1 MSVTLFQDTTY
12 NLTNLLDNIKR
23 GAIALPDI
31 QRPFVWPASKVRDL
45 FDSMYKGFPVGYL
58 LFWFTG
64 AEMGARQI
72 GTDAKETAP
81 RLLIVDGQQRLTSL
95 FAVLTGTP
103 ILTKHYTEGRIRI
116 AFRPDDA
123 RFEVTD
129 AAIERDPEFIA
140 DITEVWRS
148 YKETTRRYLA
158 RLKQHRDEEI
168 NQAEEDRLE
177 DAIDRVRDLAH
188 YPFKAVELDSSVDEE
203 RVAEIFVRINS
214 EGVTLNQADFIL
226 TLMSVWWDKGR
237 RQLEEFSRAAI
248 RPSAGGPSPFNHFIE
263 PSPDQLLRVAV
274 GLGFRRGRLQHV
286 YSLLRGKDLETGIV
300 SPERREAQF
309 EVLRE
314 AQDFVVDLTNWHEF
328 LKCLTRAGFRS
339 SRMISSENALLYTYA
354 LWLVG
359 RRDFGVD
366 LPQLRDVIA
375 RWFFMAHTTGRYT
388 TSPESQIEGDL
399 TRLRD
404 LKPGD
409 ADGFC
414 QRLDHEVATAFTND
428 YWAISLPNRLN
439 TAAAKSP
446 ALLAYWAALNLL
458 DAELL
463 FSTTKVSTLLDPG
476 VTPVRNIERHHLF
489 PKQHLE
495 SIGITGAT
503 RTNQIANMAF
513 VDWADNTAISS
524 KAPSVYWPQM
534 CARLSGERLKAH
546 RYWHAL
552 PVGWEQLSY
561 EDFLDKRRRLIARVV
576 RDAFQTLLPA
586 STSEATRVAA
596 ATSTSELIAAGE
608 SLNVEFKSSA
618 RWSYKGQV
626 RDPKLEHVIVK
637 TIAGLMNA
645 EGGTLIIGVDDSGR
659 VLGLEP
665 DYRTLG
671 KSNRDGYE
679 LFLTQLLDA
688 NLSGAALALARISFS
703 QVDGQDVCRVDVA
716 ASAQPVFARPI
727 DGRQHT
733 EFWARIGNSTRQLVG
748 TDMAEYQREHWG

>member
-1 MSVTLFQDTTY
+1 MAVTLFKDTTY
-12 NLTNLLDNIKR
+12 NLMNLIDDIRR
-23 GAIALPDI
+23 GEIGLPEI

-64 AEMGARQI
+64 AEMGSRQI
-72 GTDAKETAP
+72 GTDAKETVP
-81 RLLIVDGQQRLTSL
+81 RLMIVDGQQRLTSL

-103 ILTKHYTEGRIRI
+103 IVTKHYTESRIRI

-140 DITEVWRS
+140 DITQVWRS
-148 YKETTRRYLA
+148 YRDTTRGYFA
-158 RLKQHRDEEI
+158 RLKQHREEVDR
-168 NQAEEDRLE
+168 AEEDRLD
-177 DAIDRVRDLAH
+177 DAIDRLKDLAH
-188 YPFKAVELDSSVDEE
+188 YPFKAVELDSAVDEE

-237 RQLEEFSRAAI
+237 RQLEEFSRAATQ
-248 RPSAGGPSPFNHFIE
+248 PSPRGPSPFNHFIQ

-274 GLGFRRGRLQHV
+274 GLAFRRGRLQHV
-286 YSLLRGKDLETGIV
+286 YSLLRGKDLETGVV
-300 SPERREAQF
+300 SPERRDEQF
-309 EVLRE
+309 AVLRD
-314 AQDFVVDLTNWHEF
+314 AQESVLDLTNWHEF

-366 LPQLRDVIA
+366 LPRLRDVIA

-399 TRLRD
+399 NRLRD
-404 LKPGD
+404 LNPGD
-409 ADGFC
+409 ASGFC
-414 QRLDHEVATAFTND
+414 ERLDREVATAFTND
-428 YWAISLPNRLN
+428 YWAISLPNRLD

-463 FSTTKVSTLLDPG
+463 FATTKVSTLLDPG
-476 VTPVRNIERHHLF
+476 VTPIRNIERHHLF
-489 PKQHLE
+489 PKQYLE

-524 KAPSVYWPQM
+524 RAPSHYWPEM
-534 CARLSGERLKAH
+534 STRLSGERLKLH
-546 RYWHAL
+546 CYWHAL
-552 PVGWEQLSY
+552 PVGWEQLTY
-561 EDFLDKRRRLIARVV
+561 EEFLDRRRHLIARVI
-576 RDAFQTLLPA
+576 RDAFPN
-586 STSEATRVAA
+586 AA
-596 ATSTSELIAAGE
+596 PPFGIRGSPG
-608 SLNVEFKSSA
+608 
-618 RWSYKGQV
+618 
-626 RDPKLEHVIVK
+626 RD
-637 TIAGLMNA
+637 
-645 EGGTLIIGVDDSGR
+645 S
-659 VLGLEP
+659 
-665 DYRTLG
+665 
-671 KSNRDGYE
+671 
-679 LFLTQLLDA
+679 DA
-688 NLSGAALALARISFS
+688 NQGADR
-703 QVDGQDVCRVDVA
+703 R
-716 ASAQPVFARPI
+716 
-727 DGRQHT
+727 
-733 EFWARIGNSTRQLVG
+733 W
-748 TDMAEYQREHWG
+748 